1 MQNFGIGEIA
11 DRAGIAASAIRYYE
25 QIGLLP
31 SARRVSG
38 KRRYDLS
45 ILQKLRMIRLAKQT
59 GLTIEEIQVLL
70 HDFPENT
77 PPSIRWAALAQGK
90 IAELDEK
97 MLQIQQMKSMLE
109 KALECECPTL
119 EDCVLDEMS

>member
-109 KALECECPTL
+109 KALECECLTL